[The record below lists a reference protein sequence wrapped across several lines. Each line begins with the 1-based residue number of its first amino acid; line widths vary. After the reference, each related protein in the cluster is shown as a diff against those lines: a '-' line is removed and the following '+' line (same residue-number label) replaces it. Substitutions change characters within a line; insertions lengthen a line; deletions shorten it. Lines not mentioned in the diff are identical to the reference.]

1 MIYTTE
7 FDGPLLV
14 GKCHSSLQEEK
25 MNLSPPKKITWWI
38 AVFIGLIGI
47 LASLFTIPFLSA
59 NAFWFVT
66 LAFVLLAL
74 ANLLKGL

>member
-1 MIYTTE
+1 
-7 FDGPLLV
+7 
-14 GKCHSSLQEEK
+14 

-38 AVFIGLIGI
+38 AVFVGLIGI
-47 LASLFTIPFLSA
+47 LASLITIPFLSA

-66 LAFVLLAL
+66 LGFILLAL